1 MGRIDRMMYVAITA
15 SGEFIVCSSNIKDI
29 AKKTN
34 KTAEELMDDLKHKR
48 RCVATLEGDEAKI
61 VLIREMGWKR

>member
-1 MGRIDRMMYVAITA
+1 MMYVVIADGEAI
-15 SGEFIVCSSNIKDI
+15 GVSSNIKDI

-34 KTAEELMDDLKHKR
+34 KTTEELIDDLKHGR

-61 VLIREMGWKR
+61 VVIRKIG